1 MLRDLWTCIGY
12 FEEVVAGKDLWF
24 WWKEV
29 ADAPM
34 VVFGLLVEM
43 PLAEVC
49 LKCGSSVMVR
59 FAATKVDVLGTL

>member
-1 MLRDLWTCIGY
+1 
-12 FEEVVAGKDLWF
+12 
-24 WWKEV
+24 
-29 ADAPM
+29 M